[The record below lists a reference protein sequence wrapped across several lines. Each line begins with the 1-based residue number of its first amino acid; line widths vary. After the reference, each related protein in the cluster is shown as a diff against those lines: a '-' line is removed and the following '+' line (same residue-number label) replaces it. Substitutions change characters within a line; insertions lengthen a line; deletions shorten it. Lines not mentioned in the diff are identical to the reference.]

1 MVLIHT
7 FAVGFVIALI
17 ALADKEAFAWVRG
30 KKQVLDKSLL
40 HNIHVLTWMALLTL
54 TITGA
59 ILFYP
64 RWDYLLTQPLFLIKL
79 LFVAVLFVN
88 AILIGRLMEAAT
100 HRPFAELRWSEK
112 LQLLASGGISFMAWL
127 GALVLGLILFYF

>member
-17 ALADKEAFAWVRG
+17 ALADKEALAWVRG

-40 HNIHVLTWMALLTL
+40 HNIHMLTWVALLTL
-54 TITGA
+54 TLTGL

-88 AILIGRLMEAAT
+88 AILIGRLIEAST
-100 HRPFAELRWSEK
+100 HRQFIELNVREK
-112 LQLLASGGISFMAWL
+112 LQLVLSGGISFVAWL